1 MTKLVTTQ
9 YKRHFGGLLTS
20 SVLETQFGAYYLFSG
35 VENFDTYY
43 VFAAKH
49 VDRTGEKA
57 TPTDNIRQ
65 TLTNAYREMIF
76 GKKVNTT
83 DVSMVIRNIPYESNK
98 LYTMY
103 DDLDSTMFANDFYCV
118 VDEDSFY
125 HVYKCLDNNL
135 GANSTV
141 QPQFSHVAGTNTTIY
156 QTSDGYRWKYLY
168 SISSAQYDKF
178 ATDTYIPFI
187 VNTEVTEAAVNGS
200 VEIIK
205 IEVEGKNYN
214 NYTSGTF
221 NAGELRVGG
230 NTIVYE
236 ISNSSASTTN
246 GYYTGCLLYL
256 SAGSGVGQYRTIVD
270 YYSNSTGN
278 YAVVNSQFTTAPE
291 NGTVYEI
298 NPQVQIYGDGSQT
311 VNAIARALINS
322 VSTNSV
328 YRIEP
333 LNIGQ
338 GYKYATANVIAN
350 AAVGVTLPAEVR
362 PIMVPSGGHGK
373 QPCCELGITGY
384 CVGVTFSNS
393 ESNTILYNNS
403 YDQIG
408 IIKNPKFANV
418 VIEHAGNASV
428 FLVGEYI
435 RKITPVRFQ
444 TNATVNTTSALVS
457 CNTGDFSNQLA
468 NGDLLYLQSS
478 NGSSHMFATVNNIV
492 NSTTFSLTTNAL
504 FACTDVDISFANTGG
519 RAELTGVPNNDHI
532 VVTGMSGSWFTD
544 DYLIGESSGAKIQIS
559 TIKRN
564 GVAKGFNTFMQLH
577 KYTGSVTAGTFQ
589 QDEPVFQGS
598 SFENSTANGYLH
610 SVVDS
615 NTFWVSSLN
624 GNVSISEA
632 LKGSVSGATAAI
644 SEKYDPEVEFGSGN
658 ILYIEN
664 IDTVTRA
671 NMQSESIKLIFEF

>member
-9 YKRHFGGLLTS
+9 YKRHFGGLLTD

-43 VFAAKH
+43 IFASKH
-49 VDRTGEKA
+49 VDRTTDKVA
-57 TPTDNIRQ
+57 PTDNIRQ

-83 DVSMVIRNIPYESNK
+83 DVKMVMRNIPYEANK
-98 LYTMY
+98 VYTMY
-103 DDLDSTMFANDFYCV
+103 DDLDGTMQSNDFYCV

-135 GANSTV
+135 GVNSTV
-141 QPQFSHVAGTNTTIY
+141 QPQFSHISGSNTTIY
-156 QTSDGYRWKYLY
+156 QTSDGYRWKYLF

-178 ATDTYIPFI
+178 ATDSYIPFI
-187 VNTEVTEAAVNGS
+187 VNTDVQAAAVNGS
-200 VEIIK
+200 IEIIK

-221 NAGELRVGG
+221 NAPELRVGG
-230 NTIVYE
+230 NTVVYE
-236 ISNSSASTTN
+236 LSNSSVSTTN
-246 GYYTGCLLYL
+246 GYYTGCLIYIT
-256 SAGSGVGQYRTIVD
+256 AGTGAGQYRTISD

-278 YAVVNSQFTTAPE
+278 YIVVNSQFTTPPE

-298 NPQVQIYGDGSQT
+298 NPQVNVIGDGSQT
-311 VNAIARALINS
+311 INVVARALVNS
-322 VSTNSV
+322 LSTNSI
-328 YRIEP
+328 YRIES

-350 AAVGVTLPAEVR
+350 ATVGVTLPAEVR
-362 PIMVPSGGHGK
+362 PIMVPAGGHGR

-384 CVGVTFSNS
+384 GIGITFSNS
-393 ESNTILYNNS
+393 ESNTILYDNS

-408 IIKNPKFANV
+408 LIKNPKFANV
-418 VIEHAGNASV
+418 LIEHTGADGV
-428 FLVGEYI
+428 FLTGEYV

-444 TNATVNTTSALVS
+444 TNVTVNTTSALVS

-468 NGDLLYLQSS
+468 NGDMIYLQSS
-478 NGSSHMFATVNNIV
+478 NGTSHMFATVNNIV
-492 NSTTFSLTTNAL
+492 NSTVFALTTNGL
-504 FACTDVDISFANTGG
+504 FACTEVSLSFANTGG
-519 RAELTGVPNNDHI
+519 RAEVVSIPNNDHI
-532 VVTGMSGSWFTD
+532 YITGLSGILGTD

-559 TIKRN
+559 TVKRN
-564 GVAKGFNTFMQLH
+564 NVEKGFDTFMQLH
-577 KYTGSVTAGTFQ
+577 KYTGTVTAGTFQ
-589 QDEPVFQGS
+589 EDEPVFQGS
-598 SFENSTANGYLH
+598 TLENSTANGFLH

-624 GNVSISEA
+624 GNVSITEA
-632 LKGSVSGATAAI
+632 LKGSISGATAAI
-644 SEKYDPEVEFGSGN
+644 SQKYDPEVQFGSGN
-658 ILYIEN
+658 ILYLEN
-664 IDTVTRA
+664 IDTVSRS
-671 NMQSESIKLIFEF
+671 NLQSESIKLIFEF